1 MTGVTSVG
9 NSSLISPET
18 LAWHRAFGQLVD
30 NLDGADFWLS
40 CARLLKGHI
49 PFENWVALLFSPQHP
64 PQILAASDESDGS
77 DEALFH
83 DYQKGLYLL
92 DPFYLDAW
100 ARQRTG
106 LLRLDDVAPANFAAT
121 EYYQHYFNHNVG
133 GDEVH
138 FNLLVEPQRM
148 LCLSFGA
155 SRRYSDRH
163 LGILALVESWL
174 LPLMRQRMR
183 FENASDDGD
192 SNFSLSSLPGGAQL
206 TERENQVSQLMLAG
220 CSTKE
225 IARRLQISIET
236 VRAHKK
242 HLYSKLGINTQ
253 SELFALFW
261 RSRGA

>member
-1 MTGVTSVG
+1 
-9 NSSLISPET
+9 
-18 LAWHRAFGQLVD
+18 
-30 NLDGADFWLS
+30 
-40 CARLLKGHI
+40 
-49 PFENWVALLFSPQHP
+49 
-64 PQILAASDESDGS
+64 
-77 DEALFH
+77 
-83 DYQKGLYLL
+83 
-92 DPFYLDAW
+92 
-100 ARQRTG
+100 
-106 LLRLDDVAPANFAAT
+106 
-121 EYYQHYFNHNVG
+121 
-133 GDEVH
+133 
-138 FNLLVEPQRM
+138 
-148 LCLSFGA
+148 
-155 SRRYSDRH
+155 
-163 LGILALVESWL
+163 
-174 LPLMRQRMR
+174 MR

>member
-1 MTGVTSVG
+1 MG
-9 NSSLISPET
+9 NSSPISTET

-30 NLDGADFWLS
+30 NLDGSDFWLN
-40 CARLLKGHI
+40 CTRLLRGHL

-64 PQILAASDESDGS
+64 PQILAASDESDGC
-77 DEALFH
+77 DEALFD

-100 ARQRTG
+100 ARQRSG
-106 LLRLDDVAPANFAAT
+106 LLRLDDVAPANFTAT
-121 EYYQHYFNHNVG
+121 EYYQRYFNYNVG
-133 GDEVH
+133 GDEVQ

-148 LCLSFGA
+148 LCLSLGA
-155 SRRYSDRH
+155 SQRYSDH
-163 LGILALVESWL
+163 HIGVLELVKSWL
-174 LPLMRQRMR
+174 LPLMRLRIR
-183 FENASDDGD
+183 FENTNDDGD
-192 SNFSLSSLPGGAQL
+192 GNFSLSSLPVGVQL

-242 HLYSKLGINTQ
+242 HLYSKLSINTQ

-261 RSRGA
+261 RNRGA

>member
-1 MTGVTSVG
+1 MG
-9 NSSLISPET
+9 NSSPISTET

-30 NLDGADFWLS
+30 NLDGPDFWLN
-40 CARLLKGHI
+40 CTRLLRGHL

-64 PQILAASDESDGS
+64 PQILAASDESDGC
-77 DEALFH
+77 DEALFD

-100 ARQRTG
+100 ARQRSG
-106 LLRLDDVAPANFAAT
+106 LLRLDDVAPANFTAT
-121 EYYQHYFNHNVG
+121 EYYQRYFNYNVG
-133 GDEVH
+133 GDEVQ

-148 LCLSFGA
+148 LCLSLGA
-155 SRRYSDRH
+155 SQRYSDH
-163 LGILALVESWL
+163 HIGVLELVKSWL
-174 LPLMRQRMR
+174 LPLMRLRIR
-183 FENASDDGD
+183 FENTNDDGD
-192 SNFSLSSLPGGAQL
+192 GNFSLSSLPVGVQL

-242 HLYSKLGINTQ
+242 HLYSKLSINTQ

-261 RSRGA
+261 RNRGA

>member
-1 MTGVTSVG
+1 MG
-9 NSSLISPET
+9 NSSPISTET

-30 NLDGADFWLS
+30 NLDGPDFWLN
-40 CARLLKGHI
+40 CTRLLRGHL

-64 PQILAASDESDGS
+64 PQILAASDESDGC
-77 DEALFH
+77 DEALFD

-100 ARQRTG
+100 ARQRSG
-106 LLRLDDVAPANFAAT
+106 LLRLDDVAPANFTAT
-121 EYYQHYFNHNVG
+121 EYYQRYFNYNVG
-133 GDEVH
+133 GDEVQ

-148 LCLSFGA
+148 LCLSLGA
-155 SRRYSDRH
+155 SQRYNDH
-163 LGILALVESWL
+163 HIGVLELVKSWL
-174 LPLMRQRMR
+174 LPLMRQRIR
-183 FENASDDGD
+183 FENTNDDGD
-192 SNFSLSSLPGGAQL
+192 GNFSLSSLPVGVQL

-242 HLYSKLGINTQ
+242 HLYSKLSINTQ

-261 RSRGA
+261 RNRGA

>member
-1 MTGVTSVG
+1 MGY
-9 NSSLISPET
+9 SSPISTET

-30 NLDGADFWLS
+30 NLDGPDFWLN
-40 CARLLKGHI
+40 CTRLLRGHL

-64 PQILAASDESDGS
+64 PQILAASDESDGC
-77 DEALFH
+77 DEALFD

-100 ARQRTG
+100 ARQRSG
-106 LLRLDDVAPANFAAT
+106 LLRLDDVAPANFTAT
-121 EYYQHYFNHNVG
+121 EYYQRYFNYNVG
-133 GDEVH
+133 GDEVQ

-148 LCLSFGA
+148 LCLSLGA
-155 SRRYSDRH
+155 SQRYSDH
-163 LGILALVESWL
+163 HIGVLELVKSWL
-174 LPLMRQRMR
+174 LPLMRQRIR
-183 FENASDDGD
+183 FENTNDDGD
-192 SNFSLSSLPGGAQL
+192 GNFSLSSLPVGVQL

-242 HLYSKLGINTQ
+242 HLYSKLSINTQ

-261 RSRGA
+261 RNRGA